1 MTEISFSR
9 PSRYN
14 TNIVFS
20 RHPYR
25 IHMPS
30 LKQIRYFLAVADQG
44 GFTQAAAALFV
55 AQPALSRLVAQL
67 EGELG
72 FPLLERLPRGVRL
85 TPAGAVYRERI
96 RPIQDMLALA
106 AEEGGQLARGEG
118 GVLRLL
124 HSSSIPATSLLPA
137 MGRFL
142 AASPQARIELD
153 RVASESQLGQV
164 AEGKADLGFIRLPV
178 LGQEPR
184 VKLLELPRE
193 RLWCALPTEHRF
205 AGRKT
210 ISLADLAQEP
220 FVSAVHRERGGLA
233 RRVTDLCLS
242 RGFVPKLAKVISRKT
257 SMLHL
262 VAAGYGVAIVP
273 EGMTSLVPPGVTY
286 LPLSDAD
293 GQGSSA
299 LILPQTPTPLAQ
311 KFAALVMNPP
321 PGT

>member
-1 MTEISFSR
+1 
-9 PSRYN
+9 
-14 TNIVFS
+14 
-20 RHPYR
+20 
-25 IHMPS
+25 MPS

-124 HSSSIPATSLLPA
+124 HSSSTPATSLLPA
-137 MGRFL
+137 MERFL

-153 RVASESQLGQV
+153 RMASESQLGEV
-164 AEGKADLGFIRLPV
+164 GEGKADMGLIRLPV
-178 LGQEPR
+178 LGQDPR
-184 VKLLELPRE
+184 VKLVELPRE
-193 RLWCALPTEHRF
+193 RLWCALPTGHRF
-205 AGRKT
+205 AGQKDLP
-210 ISLADLAQEP
+210 LADLAQEP

-242 RGFVPKLAKVISRKT
+242 QGFVPKLAKVISRKT
-257 SMLHL
+257 SMLNL

-273 EGMTSLVPPGVTY
+273 EAMKTLAPPGVAY
-286 LPLSDAD
+286 VPLRD
-293 GQGSSA
+293 GEGHTTSA
-299 LILPQTPTPLAQ
+299 LVLPQSPTPLAQ
-311 KFAALVMNPP
+311 KFAALVLNSPP
-321 PGT
+321 EP

>member
-1 MTEISFSR
+1 
-9 PSRYN
+9 
-14 TNIVFS
+14 
-20 RHPYR
+20 
-25 IHMPS
+25 MPS

-124 HSSSIPATSLLPA
+124 HSSSTPATSLLPA
-137 MGRFL
+137 MERFL

-153 RVASESQLGQV
+153 RMASESQLGEV
-164 AEGKADLGFIRLPV
+164 GEGKADLGLIRLPV
-178 LGQEPR
+178 LGQDPR
-184 VKLLELPRE
+184 VKLVELPRE
-193 RLWCALPTEHRF
+193 RLWCALPAGHRF
-205 AGRKT
+205 AGRKDLP
-210 ISLADLAQEP
+210 LADLAQEP

-242 RGFVPKLAKVISRKT
+242 QGFVPKLAKVISRKT
-257 SMLHL
+257 SMLNL

-273 EGMTSLVPPGVTY
+273 EAMKTLAPPGVAY
-286 LPLSDAD
+286 VPLRD
-293 GQGSSA
+293 GEGHTTSA
-299 LILPQTPTPLAQ
+299 LVLPQFPTPLAQ
-311 KFAALVMNPP
+311 KFAALVLNPP
-321 PGT
+321 PVP

>member
-9 PSRYN
+9 PNRYN
-14 TNIVFS
+14 TNIVFLPY
-20 RHPYR
+20 PYR

-96 RPIQDMLALA
+96 RPIQDMLTLA

-124 HSSSIPATSLLPA
+124 HSSSIPATRLLPA
-137 MGRFL
+137 MERFL

-153 RVASESQLGQV
+153 RMASESQLGQV

-178 LGQEPR
+178 LGQAPR
-184 VKLLELPRE
+184 VKLVELPRE
-193 RLWCALPTEHRF
+193 RLWCALPTGHRL
-205 AGRKT
+205 AGQQA
-210 ISLADLAQEP
+210 IPLADLAQEP

-233 RRVTDLCLS
+233 RHVTDLCLS

-257 SMLHL
+257 SMLNL

-273 EGMTSLVPPGVTY
+273 EGMTSLVPQGVTY
-286 LPLSDAD
+286 VPLRDAD
-293 GQGSSA
+293 GQGASA
-299 LILPQTPTPLAQ
+299 LVLPQTPTPLAQ
-311 KFAALVMNPP
+311 KFAAMVMNPP